1 MPEMRLR
8 RLAADEPANW
18 PDSLTGPAT
27 FTVLDSWSDIV
38 RRIYK
43 YPVYRMETEV
53 ESVVTGILALT
64 HVRHPLLGNYLTT
77 SPFGSYGGFAYS
89 SLDVRNLLL
98 DEARRLADELGV
110 EYVNLRFDSSVLSAG
125 AGLSAGLLT
134 SATQPTG
141 WIQNPLYAT
150 FLLDLSPNP
159 DSLFPNF
166 ASDHRNHI
174 RKSLKKGFTVKFG
187 HLDLLDDAYEALARS
202 MHELGSPY
210 HSKTYLR
217 TMAESLGETLEFAVL
232 YAPDGKLAGA
242 GVFIAH
248 GSVVTNLHANLL
260 RRYRS
265 GYAGEFLYWKAI
277 ERYCQKGFQVFDLGR
292 SLIGSGNETYK
303 MKWKPR
309 KRPLD
314 YWYALRAGAELPHM
328 NQKSPRFRFAIWT
341 WKRLPAFIIRPFGP
355 FLIRGLA

>member
-18 PDSLTGPAT
+18 PDSLTRPAT
-27 FTVLDSWSDIV
+27 FTVLDSWSEIV

-43 YPVYRMETEV
+43 YPVYRVETEV

-89 SLDVRNLLL
+89 SPATRNLLL
-98 DEARRLADELGV
+98 DEARRLADELHV
-110 EYVNLRFDSSVLSAG
+110 EYVNLRFDAEALGAVLN
-125 AGLSAGLLT
+125 AGLSASFPLT
-134 SATQPTG
+134 MPNT
-141 WIQNPLYAT
+141 WIQNPIYAT
-150 FLLDLSPNP
+150 YLLDLLP
-159 DSLFPNF
+159 DTENLLNTFS
-166 ASDHRNHI
+166 SDHRNHI

-187 HLDLLDDAYEALARS
+187 RLDLLDDTYEALARS

-210 HSKTYLR
+210 HSKAYLR
-217 TMAESLGETLEFAVL
+217 TMAESLADTLEFAVL

-242 GVFIAH
+242 GVFITH
-248 GSVVTNLHANLL
+248 GSVVTNLHANIL

-265 GYAGEFLYWKAI
+265 DYAGEFLYWKVI
-277 ERYCQKGFQVFDLGR
+277 ERYCQKSFQVFDLGR
-292 SLIGSGNETYK
+292 SLNGSGNETFK

-309 KRPLD
+309 KRPLN

-341 WKRLPAFIIRPFGP
+341 WKRLPSFIVRPFGP